1 MTDIFLKVVNMSIS
15 AGWMVLAVVILR
27 LLLKKAPKFLSVL
40 LWAVVAVRLVC
51 PFSLESGVSL
61 VPSSETVAPGIM
73 YDDLPAIDSGIDAV
87 DNIVNPIVSGSFAPN
102 PGDSANPLQILIPLL
117 SAVWVA
123 GTVLMLVYTAVSCLR
138 VKRSTGTAV
147 LLRDNIYRSDNLSSP
162 FVFGI
167 IRPRIYLP
175 VNIDGGDMEH
185 VIAHEK
191 AHIRRKDHLWK
202 PLGFLILAVHW
213 FNPLIWLAYAL
224 LCRDIELACDEKV
237 VKELNSRQ
245 KADYSQA
252 LLTCSVNRRGI
263 AACPL
268 AFGEIGVKGR
278 VKQVLSYKKPTFW
291 LIAAA
296 VIVCVIFAV
305 CFLTDPKSD
314 PVPPDAPVMIVVS
327 NEQSIEVKAG
337 EQSWTERMPDG
348 WQDGLQ
354 YSPNHPL
361 SVITNLP
368 QIDVVPT
375 YFSYLDPLSALISF
389 NIESGD
395 PTRTTTPD
403 EIEVLCWPESQ
414 WYKQDPQYQTL
425 PVKAVNGNLYIELLE
440 GSCVYEMTA
449 MWNDA
454 DGENKTVRYSFL
466 VRDPNINFNFSSA
479 AVIEITALGKGGFC
493 QITDDDVIAKIVDK
507 INYASFVPGK
517 DITAKGNSY
526 EMKFYDRHAK
536 LIDKIIMMSDREIL
550 YGRDDAYGNGKL
562 NYITIMRISLGYDY
576 IDSLYRQANPQ

>member
-314 PVPPDAPVMIVVS
+314 TVPPDAPVMIVVS

-337 EQSWTERMPDG
+337 EAYPDRVRKLNVKIG
-348 WQDGLQ
+348 ESKG
-354 YSPNHPL
+354 
-361 SVITNLP
+361 VALP
-368 QIDVVPT
+368 KIDIVPA
-375 YFSYLDPLSALISF
+375 YFSNLDPLSALISF

-403 EIEVLCWPESQ
+403 EMYVVCWPNGYRPSNEDGQDESV
-414 WYKQDPQYQTL
+414 
-425 PVKAVNGNLYIELLE
+425 PVKVVNGNMYITLFDS
-440 GSCVYEMTA
+440 SCVYEVVAT
-449 MWNDA
+449 WNGS
-454 DGENKTVRYSFL
+454 DGRNDTLRYTFYAYKNSM
-466 VRDPNINFNFSSA
+466 NFSFSAA
-479 AVIEITALGKGGFC
+479 AVIEIIALGKGGFC

-507 INYASFVPGK
+507 INYAKFYPGK
-517 DITAKGNSY
+517 IGEFEDNAY
-526 EMKFYDRHAK
+526 EMKFYDRHAQ

-550 YGRDDAYGNGKL
+550 YGEDTV
-562 NYITIMRISLGYDY
+562 NYITAPKYSLGYDY
-576 IDSLYRQANPQ
+576 IDRLYKQANPQ

>member
-1 MTDIFLKVVNMSIS
+1 M
-15 AGWMVLAVVILR
+15 
-27 LLLKKAPKFLSVL
+27 
-40 LWAVVAVRLVC
+40 
-51 PFSLESGVSL
+51 
-61 VPSSETVAPGIM
+61 
-73 YDDLPAIDSGIDAV
+73 
-87 DNIVNPIVSGSFAPN
+87 
-102 PGDSANPLQILIPLL
+102 
-117 SAVWVA
+117 
-123 GTVLMLVYTAVSCLR
+123 MLVYTAVSCLR

-314 PVPPDAPVMIVVS
+314 TVPPDAPVMIVVS

-337 EQSWTERMPDG
+337 EAYPDRVRKLNVKIG
-348 WQDGLQ
+348 ESKG
-354 YSPNHPL
+354 
-361 SVITNLP
+361 VALP
-368 QIDVVPT
+368 KIDIVPA
-375 YFSYLDPLSALISF
+375 YFSNLDPLSALISF

-403 EIEVLCWPESQ
+403 EMYVVCWPNGYRPSNEDGQDESV
-414 WYKQDPQYQTL
+414 
-425 PVKAVNGNLYIELLE
+425 PVKVVNGNMYITLFDS
-440 GSCVYEMTA
+440 SCVYEVVAT
-449 MWNDA
+449 WNGS
-454 DGENKTVRYSFL
+454 DGRNDTLRYTFYAYKNSM
-466 VRDPNINFNFSSA
+466 NFSFSAA
-479 AVIEITALGKGGFC
+479 AVIEIIALGKGGFC

-507 INYASFVPGK
+507 INYAKFYPGK
-517 DITAKGNSY
+517 IGEFEDNAY
-526 EMKFYDRHAK
+526 EMKFYDRHAQ

-550 YGRDDAYGNGKL
+550 YGEDTV
-562 NYITIMRISLGYDY
+562 NYITAPKYSLGYDY
-576 IDSLYRQANPQ
+576 IDRLYKQANPQ